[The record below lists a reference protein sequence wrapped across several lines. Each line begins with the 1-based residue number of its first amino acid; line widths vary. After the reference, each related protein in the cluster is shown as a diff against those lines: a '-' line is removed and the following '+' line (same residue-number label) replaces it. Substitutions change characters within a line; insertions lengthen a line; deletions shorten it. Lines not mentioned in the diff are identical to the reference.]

1 MANAK
6 PHMMHV
12 NRKYLEGENG
22 GFQNLVWIVCESDVL
37 TIKSEVKLA
46 DTQSGWIFD
55 MYDRG
60 L

>member
-12 NRKYLEGENG
+12 NRKYLEGENE
-22 GFQNLVWIVCESDVL
+22 GFQNLVL

>member
-1 MANAK
+1 M
-6 PHMMHV
+6 PSHMMHV
-12 NRKYLEGENG
+12 NRKYLEGENE
-22 GFQNLVWIVCESDVL
+22 GFQKWIVRESEVL

-46 DTQSGWIFD
+46 DTGWIFD

>member
-1 MANAK
+1 M
-6 PHMMHV
+6 PSHMMHV

-22 GFQNLVWIVCESDVL
+22 GFQNLVWIVCESEVL

-46 DTQSGWIFD
+46 DTGLIFD
-55 MYDRG
+55 MYDKG

>member
-22 GFQNLVWIVCESDVL
+22 GFQNLVWIVCESEVL

-46 DTQSGWIFD
+46 DTGWIFD